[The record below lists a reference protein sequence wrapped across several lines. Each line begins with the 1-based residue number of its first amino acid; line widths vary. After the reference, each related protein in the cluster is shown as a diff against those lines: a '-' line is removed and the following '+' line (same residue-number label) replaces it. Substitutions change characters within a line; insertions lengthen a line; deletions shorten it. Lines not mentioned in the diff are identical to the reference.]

1 MQYTKQ
7 EDESTDDIADEWMD
21 EDMVF
26 IRKFKS
32 VKDFMSKVNSLDTVL
47 ENIESFSLEPK
58 TPTSQHKELLLP
70 MTPEPG
76 SPASA
81 LQFLS
86 EEKKGSEMSDAVPMI
101 EEARN
106 KKDSAVIE
114 VNWTPGLT
122 KGAPSPSEL
131 NLCCICL
138 ERQIES
144 VLTCF
149 HAYCRPC
156 IDDWKSRDPTCPL
169 CRELENGRGSFMLL
183 KGPDRA

>member
-47 ENIESFSLEPK
+47 ENIESFSLEPR

-81 LQFLS
+81 L
-86 EEKKGSEMSDAVPMI
+86 
-101 EEARN
+101 
-106 KKDSAVIE
+106 
-114 VNWTPGLT
+114 
-122 KGAPSPSEL
+122 
-131 NLCCICL
+131 
-138 ERQIES
+138 
-144 VLTCF
+144 
-149 HAYCRPC
+149 
-156 IDDWKSRDPTCPL
+156 
-169 CRELENGRGSFMLL
+169 
-183 KGPDRA
+183 